1 MLYWPSLFNVDMQVL
16 ARPDPSLFKST
27 DTAVFLVLMAVA
39 GMNLDIYTDV
49 KMHIKNSVILL
60 L

>member
-1 MLYWPSLFNVDMQVL
+1 MLYRPGMFNMDMQVQ

-39 GMNLDIYTDV
+39 RMNLDIYTDV
-49 KMHIKNSVILL
+49 KKHIKNSVILL